1 MEKKDLRAFVRAKK
15 RAMTPAQV
23 EAASARLAQQLF
35 RHPAYQAA
43 RSLYG
48 YLSYNQEV
56 RTAAILRRAQQDGK
70 RVAVPKVFGDEMKFL
85 WLDDLS
91 AVAPGAYNIPEPVAD
106 GPEADDETALVLRL
120 WRGLLRQISRRP
132 PEARD
137 AGAVLRVPDVFPS
150 GHGRV

>member
-15 RAMTPAQV
+15 RAMTPVQV

-56 RTAAILRRAQQDGK
+56 RTAAILRQAQQDGK

-91 AVAPGAYNIPEPVAD
+91 VEEIDEFNI
-106 GPEADDETALVLRL
+106 RL
-120 WRGLLRQISRRP
+120 KMKQLLANSISYMLFERCGIEQI
-132 PEARD
+132 
-137 AGAVLRVPDVFPS
+137 
-150 GHGRV
+150 GRAHV

>member
-85 WLDDLS
+85 WLDGCRRIS
-91 AVAPGAYNIPEPVAD
+91 AEG
-106 GPEADDETALVLRL
+106 EAAS
-120 WRGLLRQISRRP
+120 G
-132 PEARD
+132 EA
-137 AGAVLRVPDVFPS
+137 AGYGFVK
-150 GHGRV
+150 G